1 MKKRILLVVFVMIF
15 LLADIPAL
23 AAPQGYNKYGD
34 LADEYY
40 YDELS
45 LLACVVQAEA
55 GNQDLHGKELVADVV
70 LNRMDS
76 DMFPST
82 IKEIIFQ
89 KNQFSTVT
97 DGALDEA
104 YYTVTDECYQAVRNE
119 LNKRNDNSI
128 LFFSAGTYSQYGR
141 NAYKYGDHYFS
152 R

>member
-1 MKKRILLVVFVMIF
+1 MKRISLIVFVMLF
-15 LLADIPAL
+15 LLMDIPAL
-23 AAPQGYNKYGD
+23 AAPKGYNKYGD

-40 YDELS
+40 YDDLG

-55 GNQDLHGKELVADVV
+55 GNQDLYGKELVADVV
-70 LNRMDS
+70 LNRMDN

-89 KNQFSTVT
+89 QNQFSTVT
-97 DGALDEA
+97 DD
-104 YYTVTDECYQAVRNE
+104 
-119 LNKRNDNSI
+119 RNDNSI
-128 LFFSAGTYSQYGR
+128 IFFSAGGYSNYGA

>member
-1 MKKRILLVVFVMIF
+1 MKRISLIVFVMLF
-15 LLADIPAL
+15 LLMDIPAL
-23 AAPQGYNKYGD
+23 AAPKGYNKYGA

-40 YDELS
+40 YDDLG

-55 GNQDLHGKELVADVV
+55 GNQDLYGKELVADVV
-70 LNRMDS
+70 LNRMDN

-89 KNQFSTVT
+89 QNQFSTVT
-97 DGALDEA
+97 DGALNKA
-104 YYTVTDECYQAVRNE
+104 YYTVTDECYQAVKNE
-119 LNKRNDNSI
+119 IADRNDNSI
-128 LFFSAGTYSQYGR
+128 LFFSAGGYSNYGA